1 MRIPNAAHGPSSS
14 VVRSL
19 SQLTYLVLNVEV
31 PGCGAPPS
39 DSSLGETAGFERRG
53 ADASRE
59 IPHNRLRKA
68 PYSPLCT
75 RVLS

>member
-31 PGCGAPPS
+31 PGCGGPPS
-39 DSSLGETAGFERRG
+39 DSSPGETVGFEKKGRG
-53 ADASRE
+53 CCRE
-59 IPHNRLRKA
+59 IPHNRVRKA